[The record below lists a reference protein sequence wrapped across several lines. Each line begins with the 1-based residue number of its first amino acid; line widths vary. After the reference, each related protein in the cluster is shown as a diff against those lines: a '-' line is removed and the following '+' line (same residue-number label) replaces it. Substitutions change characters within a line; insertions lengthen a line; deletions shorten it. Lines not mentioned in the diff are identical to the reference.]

1 MANNFASWNNLA
13 KKGHIDLFDS
23 RIWNLRVGLSKKIKR
38 VHKKASLHL
47 DLLNSLQV
55 SYKSVWI

>member
-13 KKGHIDLFDS
+13 LEGHIDLFDS
-23 RIWNLRVGLSKKIKR
+23 RIWNLRVGLCKKIKR

-55 SYKSVWI
+55 SYKSVWF